1 MQQDRLAA
9 LRQREVDCNGL
20 LEIQERQ
27 ELWALERAARKVEWA
42 RIPAQKTPE
51 QRMIELL
58 GLRWA
63 AGSLGGARTLT
74 PRHRQVQILG
84 MRWPRKPLSGKL
96 AQLETLRQRWPT

>member
-63 AGSLGGARTLT
+63 AGSFGRCADAHATSSPGTNTRNALAAKAFEWKAR
-74 PRHRQVQILG
+74 
-84 MRWPRKPLSGKL
+84 
-96 AQLETLRQRWPT
+96 AA